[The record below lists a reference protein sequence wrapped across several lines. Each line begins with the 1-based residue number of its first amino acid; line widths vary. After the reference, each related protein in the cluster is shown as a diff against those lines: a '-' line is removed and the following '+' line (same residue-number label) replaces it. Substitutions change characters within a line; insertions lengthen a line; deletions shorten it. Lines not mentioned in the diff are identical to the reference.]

1 MMAIMMIII
10 KNYNKLNFICI
21 ASISL
26 TVLGALPKMY

>member
-1 MMAIMMIII
+1 MAIMMIIK
-10 KNYNKLNFICI
+10 KNYNILNFICI